1 MEPSAK
7 HLQLQTLLS
16 ERHAYLMEGN
26 REAMH
31 QLLSS
36 DFSFIDGQG
45 RQFDAETYLDHYVD
59 PDQIQWSNQI
69 SESMVVEVFETTALV
84 QEIVEDHFSYGRS
97 MYIGRFRSVSLY
109 HWANKGWK
117 WHFHQLT
124 PLDPS

>member
-1 MEPSAK
+1 METSTQ
-7 HLQLQTLLS
+7 HEQLQLLLTN
-16 ERHAYLMEGN
+16 RHAFLMQGN
-26 REAMH
+26 RKEMH
-31 QLLSS
+31 QLLSPN
-36 DFSFIDGQG
+36 FSFIDGQG

-59 PDQIQWSNQI
+59 PDQIQWSNQL

-109 HWANKGWK
+109 HWTSEGWK
-117 WHFHQLT
+117 WHFNQLT